1 MYGHNLIFCPMSI
14 AWCPVLIL
22 RPVKVLRWEHEYESF
37 MGWSDSWIWIY
48 INHLLKTSKTEK
60 EQISTRMYVIA
71 EYDSTIKD
79 VCCKSNKSKT
89 KQLLAV
95 IKDADYNQF
104 TAIYGKPI
112 NKQRLKI
119 VENDISVITRDKII
133 STLPFTNLKR
143 DIYEYDQN
151 IDVDL

>member
-1 MYGHNLIFCPMSI
+1 MSGANI
-14 AWCPVLIL
+14 EACQSIKMRTWIWIINGL
-22 RPVKVLRWEHEYESF
+22 
-37 MGWSDSWIWIY
+37 SDSWIWIY
-48 INHLLKTSKTEK
+48 ISHLLKTSKIEK
-60 EQISTRMYVIA
+60 EEISARMYVTA
-71 EYDSTIKD
+71 EYDPNIED
-79 VCCKSNKSKT
+79 VCCQSNKSKT

-112 NKQRLKI
+112 NKQWLKI

-151 IDVDL
+151 IDVDW

>member
-1 MYGHNLIFCPMSI
+1 MNHSWIEVIHG
-14 AWCPVLIL
+14 
-22 RPVKVLRWEHEYESF
+22 YES
-37 MGWSDSWIWIY
+37 
-48 INHLLKTSKTEK
+48 
-60 EQISTRMYVIA
+60 ISTIYSRQAKLRKSKLVPECMLLL
-71 EYDSTIKD
+71 SMTTIKD

-133 STLPFTNLKR
+133 STLPLTNLKR